1 MSRGG
6 YTTPWF
12 DKEFEGD
19 AAARGKAMME
29 AADALDAGPYE
40 GFRQDQ
46 NLAMAKMFES
56 QPVASMFMYAG
67 RYFGQTASS
76 YASFTLDDASTCNVL
91 RAVCM
96 TAANMV
102 GRSRPR
108 AQFMT
113 NGGTVDQDRIAEGG
127 TKWCDGW
134 AASEGLYET
143 TFEVLIDC
151 LRFDMGVIQV
161 YEDGGRSCV
170 QRVLP
175 SEVRAD
181 PLDALYGKPRTTYRR
196 RFVSKHAMI
205 VKARQLAD
213 KDRLPKGVKL
223 ANLVALIKEAPT
235 IDPIG
240 VDMVTGL
247 MRVEESWSLPG
258 SLPPNAT
265 DEQKDDAAGYH
276 MIAFEGGTLFEER
289 WTKPYTGLVF
299 LHWQKA
305 TTGMTGISLTM
316 QLEPMQSWL
325 NRLINRIERSQK
337 LMCVPRIAIKR
348 GSKVIKGAISN
359 LIAGAIEYTDTPPQA
374 MVWPG
379 VSKEVYDWV
388 SVLVQKMYDL
398 PGINR
403 DLSQGQSDQQAESG
417 IAKRESLDVQQTM
430 LQTFNQRWEQFH
442 VSIFDIATDMAAD
455 IAERDGSYVVD
466 AQGGTSGTFD
476 RLDWKELGIDRGNSK
491 IAVAP
496 VNQLPMS
503 PQGRLDYVTDMMK
516 SGLWDA
522 DRARAAFDDLNIDK
536 GSALS
541 NSVYKFLSSQFESM
555 LYDGKPEQPDEVA
568 TGNPQLAMR
577 LGQQYLALGQL
588 PGRKAP
594 AKNIDFLRRYMET
607 VAGGLPQPAPPPG
620 AVSAGAVPGGSAP
633 LSPLP
638 PAFAAAA

>member
-6 YTTPWF
+6 YVTPWF

-19 AAARGKAMME
+19 ALERGKAMLA
-29 AADALDAGPYE
+29 AADALDAGPFE

-46 NLAMAKMFES
+46 NLAMAKLFES

-76 YASFTLDDASTCNVL
+76 YASFTLDDASTWNVL
-91 RAVCM
+91 RSVCM

-108 AQFMT
+108 AQFLT
-113 NGGTVDQDRIAEGG
+113 NGGTVEQDRIADDG

-134 AASEGLYET
+134 AQTEGLYEI
-143 TFEVLIDC
+143 TFEFLVDC

-161 YEDGGRSCV
+161 YEDGGRACA
-170 QRVLP
+170 QRVLA
-175 SEVRAD
+175 SEVRSD
-181 PLDALYGKPRTTYRR
+181 PLDALYGRPRTTYRR

-205 VKARQLAD
+205 VKARQLAE
-213 KDRLPKGVKL
+213 KGRLPKGVTK
-223 ANLVALIKEAPT
+223 AALIDAIKTAPT

-240 VDMVTGL
+240 VDNVTGL
-247 MRVEESWSLPG
+247 MRVEESWNLPTP
-258 SLPPNAT
+258 LPPSAT
-265 DEQKDDAAGYH
+265 EEQKAEAAGYH
-276 MIAFEGGTLFEER
+276 IIAFEGGTMFEER

-325 NRLINRIERSQK
+325 NRLIARIEKGQK
-337 LMCVPRIAIKR
+337 LMCVPRLAIKR
-348 GSKVIKGAISN
+348 GSKVLKGSISN

-374 MVWPG
+374 LTWPG
-379 VSKEVYDWV
+379 VSPEIYEWV
-388 SVLVQKMYDL
+388 STLVQKMYDL

-403 DLSQGQSDQQAESG
+403 DMAQGQSDQEAESG

-430 LQTFNQRWEQFH
+430 LQTFNQRWEQAH
-442 VSIFDIATDMAAD
+442 VEIFEIATDIAAD
-455 IAERDGSYVVD
+455 IVARDGSYAVD
-466 AQGGTSGTFD
+466 VQGGTSGTFD
-476 RLDWKELGIDRGNSK
+476 RSDWKDLGIDRANSK
-491 IAVAP
+491 IQVAP
-496 VNQLPMS
+496 VSQLPMS

-516 SGLWDA
+516 AGLWDT
-522 DRARAAFDDLNIDK
+522 DSARAAFGDLNIGK
-536 GSALS
+536 GSDLADA
-541 NSVYKFLSSQFESM
+541 VFKFLSSQFETM
-555 LYDGKPEQPDEVA
+555 LYEGKPAQPDEVA
-568 TGNPQLAMR
+568 FGNPQLAMR
-577 LGQQYLALGQL
+577 LGQRYLAFGQL

-607 VAGGLPQPAPPPG
+607 VAAGLPQAAPPSAAAPEAQG
-620 AVSAGAVPGGSAP
+620 AGAPV
-633 LSPLP
+633 SPLP